1 MATYVA
7 VELVDIAGAQGHL
20 WSTIPVDAL
29 FFLTAALFLKAI
41 VYPLLHTC
49 SDLLSLLTCFIG
61 LLMHPSMLLYFCVY
75 QVDVLFLVNIFT
87 C

>member
-29 FFLTAALFLKAI
+29 FFLTATLFFKS
-41 VYPLLHTC
+41 Y
-49 SDLLSLLTCFIG
+49 
-61 LLMHPSMLLYFCVY
+61 CVPPFAY
-75 QVDVLFLVNIFT
+75 MF
-87 C
+87 